1 MSPFPAQEDKVEV
14 VSAFSV
20 EEQQQDEEEAPEE
33 PDSYQ
38 EEVTYEQPRDLLLEQ
53 TDIVTEP
60 QALGFQQAQTPEV
73 LNGGSH
79 QSEHSPSQKGVCGF
93 MGFCVCVCVCIK
105 FVWEQLNILYESASE

>member
-93 MGFCVCVCVCIK
+93 MGFCVCVC
-105 FVWEQLNILYESASE
+105 A